1 MATLD
6 DKTTTLVKNY
16 ELETKI
22 ETEDKKRGVSILNKI
37 RYYLLDYYIDSN
49 IDRILGKYKK
59 KHFNQW
65 NYGSS
70 WNLRKST
77 SEETIGERVK
87 IVPQRRQKRVTIIKI
102 LNLYKL
108 IIRTNKR
115 WKSFR

>member
-1 MATLD
+1 MATPN

-59 KHFNQW
+59 KAFQSMKLWIKLKPEKINVGR
-65 NYGSS
+65 NY
-70 WNLRKST
+70 W
-77 SEETIGERVK
+77 
-87 IVPQRRQKRVTIIKI
+87 
-102 LNLYKL
+102 
-108 IIRTNKR
+108 
-115 WKSFR
+115 WKSKDSASKETKKSNYNQNLKSIQTYY